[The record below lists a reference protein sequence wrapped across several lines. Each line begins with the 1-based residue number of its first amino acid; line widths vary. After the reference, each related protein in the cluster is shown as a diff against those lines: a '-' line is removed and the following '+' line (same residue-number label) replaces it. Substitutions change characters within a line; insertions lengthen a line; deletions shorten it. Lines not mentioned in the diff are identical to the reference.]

1 MSTSEAIIELLL
13 FAVPALVLF
22 LMHRPARSKE
32 PD

>member
-1 MSTSEAIIELLL
+1 MSTSEAIIKLLL

-22 LMHRPARSKE
+22 LMHRPARFKE